1 LTDFYR
7 QLKEKRNRLQ
17 ELLER
22 DKAVLYRPYPKQREF
37 HNLLIQQRLISAGNQ
52 LGKTL
57 AGAAEATFHL
67 TGVYPAWWKGKQFKH
82 PIRMWV
88 GGVSGEL
95 IRDGS
100 QRKLLGDPEGT
111 GLIPAHR
118 LIKTTPSRG
127 VAGLRDTGYVRWGT
141 NPKDFSTFTFKSY
154 EQGEMKWQT
163 ETTHVIW
170 LDEEPPEEIF
180 NECMARISAAK
191 GILYMTF
198 TPLLGMTGVVRAFF
212 EGGNPQRAIVMM
224 GIEDVEH
231 FTDEERAIVAANYP
245 EHERE
250 ARLHG
255 IPKLGSGA
263 VFPIAEE
270 RIKVPA
276 FEVPV
281 HWAQLVAMDFGI
293 SHPTAIVRLAHDTEN
308 DIVYVIDAWRLSN
321 VDVAIVSD
329 SITSRIE
336 REIPVA
342 YPHDGDN
349 REKGSG
355 ETLAQLYRQKGVNM
369 LPESVR
375 FEDGGR
381 SVEVGISIMLNRMNS
396 GRFKVFSHLVDWFSE
411 YRQYHRKD
419 GVIHK
424 EFEDLMSA
432 TRYGIMGLRYAT
444 KLSVLAK
451 RRKDAYDMAPK
462 RQKTWKTY

>member
-1 LTDFYR
+1 
-7 QLKEKRNRLQ
+7 
-17 ELLER
+17 
-22 DKAVLYRPYPKQREF
+22 
-37 HNLLIQQRLISAGNQ
+37 
-52 LGKTL
+52 
-57 AGAAEATFHL
+57 
-67 TGVYPAWWKGKQFKH
+67 
-82 PIRMWV
+82 
-88 GGVSGEL
+88 
-95 IRDGS
+95 
-100 QRKLLGDPEGT
+100 
-111 GLIPAHR
+111 
-118 LIKTTPSRG
+118 
-127 VAGLRDTGYVRWGT
+127 
-141 NPKDFSTFTFKSY
+141 
-154 EQGEMKWQT
+154 
-163 ETTHVIW
+163 
-170 LDEEPPEEIF
+170 
-180 NECMARISAAK
+180 MARISAAK

-308 DIVYVIDAWRLSN
+308 DIVYVIDAWKLSN